1 MTLIIT
7 MAIRVILLFLPIIL
21 FIIFALKKNLKFYS
35 VILVLILLINSVLMM
50 FLNLNHKNIINFNS
64 LDISTVRNYFSS
76 SEFDEN
82 INEDIY
88 ITDKDNEFRYI
99 AIFRDIVYRRYDID
113 IDLETT
119 VKKLM
124 AESTVLKETP
134 EFERV
139 DNETYCYS
147 SNLKGKISFWNLLY
161 NYNGYNGCI
170 IVTDSNSVYYVE
182 FIVELDDSNSDFS
195 SMVSQMLYKKNFNRK
210 IDVMTLF
217 RTQGT

>member
-1 MTLIIT
+1 

-50 FLNLNHKNIINFNS
+50 FLNLNHKNIIN